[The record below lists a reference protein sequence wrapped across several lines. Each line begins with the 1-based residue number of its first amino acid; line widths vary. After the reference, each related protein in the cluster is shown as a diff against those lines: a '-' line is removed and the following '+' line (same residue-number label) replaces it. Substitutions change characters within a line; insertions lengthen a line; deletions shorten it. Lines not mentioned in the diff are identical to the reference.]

1 MNTYFNIRYELDR
14 EEVHRA
20 IERRLP
26 NPESDYICVADGVI
40 LNMVNRD
47 LDYLKV
53 VNGGL
58 FSICDSS
65 YVPIYLKLI
74 YGEQYDQ
81 YCGAQI
87 FEDIVRQN
95 RYRMIFLG
103 AKQRTLNGLRDRLRE
118 LNPATVDMKF
128 VELPFEEVENF
139 DYPAIARMIEEDG
152 AEIIWVALGAPKQE
166 IFMSRLKPYLHHG
179 VMIAV
184 GAAFK
189 YFSGVA
195 LKRAPKWMVKCHL
208 EFLYRLIM
216 EPRKQAARCYHIV
229 RTLPGLLVGEWRRKI
244 SSRRKE
250 RARQCECHIVSNINV
265 AQTQEIT
272 ESAPQRI

>member
-1 MNTYFNIRYELDR
+1 MNIYFNIRYEMDR
-14 EEVHRA
+14 DEVHKA

-26 NPESDYICVADGVI
+26 HPESDYICVADGVI
-40 LNMVNRD
+40 VNMANRN

-65 YVPIYLKLI
+65 YVPIYLRLI
-74 YGEQYDQ
+74 YGLQYDQ

-87 FEDIVRQN
+87 FRDIVSDQ

-103 AKQRTLNGLRDRLRE
+103 ARQEVLDGLRKHIGQW
-118 LNPATVDMKF
+118 NPDVKDMKF
-128 VELPFEEVENF
+128 VELPFRKVEDF
-139 DYPAIARMIEEDG
+139 DYPAIARIIEEDG

-189 YFSGVA
+189 YYSGVDMG
-195 LKRAPKWMVKCHL
+195 RAPQWMINCHL
-208 EFLYRLIM
+208 EWLYRLIK
-216 EPRKQAARCYHIV
+216 EPPKQFRRCFHIV
-229 RTLPGLLVGEWRRKI
+229 RTLPRLLFHEWRRKREW
-244 SSRRKE
+244 RRKHE
-250 RARQCECHIVSNINV
+250 SLTCNSSSGHPVSD
-265 AQTQEIT
+265 
-272 ESAPQRI
+272 P